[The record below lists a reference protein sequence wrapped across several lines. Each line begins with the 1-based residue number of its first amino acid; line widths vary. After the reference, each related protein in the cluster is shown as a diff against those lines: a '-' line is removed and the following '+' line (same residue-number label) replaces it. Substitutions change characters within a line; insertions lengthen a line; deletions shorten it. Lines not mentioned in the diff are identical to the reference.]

1 MTKAIYLDMDG
12 TIADLYSV
20 DNWLSKLRAED
31 ATPYI
36 QAKPLVKLSALARR
50 LNTLQRKGYAIGIIS
65 WGSKHATAEYD
76 KAVEKAKRF
85 WLQKHLKSVEFD
97 EIHIVPYGTPK
108 SEVAEIKGGIL
119 FDDEYNNRK
128 EWGINAYDVAEMLD
142 ILGELE

>member
-20 DNWLSKLRAED
+20 DNWLKKLRAED

-76 KAVEKAKRF
+76 EAVAKAKNF
-85 WLQKHLKSVEFD
+85 WLNKQLPSVKFD
-97 EIHIVPYGTPK
+97 ERQIVPYGTPK
-108 SEVAEIKGGIL
+108 STVGREKNGYL
-119 FDDEYNNRK
+119 FDDEENNRE
-128 EWGINAYDVAEMLD
+128 EWGINAFDVVNMLD